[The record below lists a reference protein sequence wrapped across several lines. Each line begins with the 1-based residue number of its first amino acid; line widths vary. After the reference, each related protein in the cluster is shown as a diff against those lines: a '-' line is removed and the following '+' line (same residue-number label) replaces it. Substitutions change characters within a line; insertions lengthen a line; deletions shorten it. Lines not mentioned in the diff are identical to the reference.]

1 MGIGLNTETI
11 QSLNRFW
18 LGYRY
23 TIVAMPEGLSLR
35 SLFDAAALTTLGI
48 SEVIFPTKSIEMYT
62 VPTLST
68 VEKKI
73 PDKRTVSDLVLRAPI
88 FRNKAFW
95 DRIGK
100 SEQALQDASVY
111 NDIIETIMVIEF
123 ESQPGPSNPLF
134 EILGGFF
141 PLAVVI
147 CKGCQA
153 RAITPASANTQGVS
167 SAPLEEIRF
176 AVDDLESL

>member
-1 MGIGLNTETI
+1 MGIVAETI
-11 QSLNRFW
+11 QSYNRFW

-23 TIVAMPEGLSLR
+23 TIVAMPEGLSFG
-35 SLFDAAALTTLGI
+35 SLLDAAALTTLGI

-68 VEKKI
+68 VEKKVR
-73 PDKRTVSDLVLRAPI
+73 DKRTVSDLVLRAPT
-88 FRNKAFW
+88 FRNTAFW
-95 DRIGK
+95 DRIEN
-100 SEQALQDASVY
+100 SEQALQDPST
-111 NDIIETIMVIEF
+111 NKDTIETIMVIEF
-123 ESQPGPSNPLF
+123 ESPSYPSNPIF

-153 RAITPASANTQGVS
+153 RSITPASANTQGVS
-167 SAPLEEIRF
+167 SVPLEEIRF
-176 AVDDLESL
+176 AVDDLQRL